1 MAYLYTIGFNLNYK
15 VMKRILQIAVI
26 TLTAVFLM
34 PVGLSGQ
41 TTGTSTTATKE
52 KKEQEALL
60 KVTEEQKKAQDEMK
74 KAQEEANKAKADA
87 EAFVRGTGTHDG
99 NYFNDGRTVVVR
111 SSQQGGSNYYGSR
124 SMNSTTLDFSR
135 NVTDNTAT
143 KEYTFDVEKE
153 MKMVSLSISG
163 SCKSGEIS
171 ISIIMPG
178 NKEYS
183 TVMIDEVGSMSW
195 KKTFEITEEDA
206 KTKTGVWKFKVVTTK
221 ATGNFRLSLS
231 GS

>member
-1 MAYLYTIGFNLNYK
+1 
-15 VMKRILQIAVI
+15 MKRILQITVI
-26 TLTAVFLM
+26 TLAAIFLM
-34 PVGLSGQ
+34 PDGLSGQ
-41 TTGTSTTATKE
+41 TTTTSTTGTAAKE

-60 KVTEEQKKAQDEMK
+60 KATEEQKKAQEEMK
-74 KAQEEANKAKADA
+74 KAQDELTKAKAM
-87 EAFVRGTGTHDG
+87 EESLLHNFRTGDVS
-99 NYFNDGRTVVVR
+99 YYPDGRTVVVR
-111 SSQQGGSNYYGSR
+111 SQQGGSNFYGSR

-135 NVTDNTAT
+135 NVTENSAT

-163 SCKSGEIS
+163 SCKSGEIK
-171 ISIIMPG
+171 ISVIMPG

-183 TVMIDEVGSMSW
+183 TIMIDEVGSMSW
-195 KKTFEITEEDA
+195 KKTFELTEEDA
-206 KTKTGVWKFKVVTTK
+206 KDKVGTWKFKVVTTK

>member
-1 MAYLYTIGFNLNYK
+1 
-15 VMKRILQIAVI
+15 MKRILQITVI
-26 TLTAVFLM
+26 SLAAIFLM
-34 PVGLSGQ
+34 PDGLSGQ
-41 TTGTSTTATKE
+41 TTTTSTTATKE

-60 KVTEEQKKAQDEMK
+60 KATEEQKKAQEELK
-74 KAQEEANKAKADA
+74 KATQEQKKALDEQEKALEEA
-87 EAFVRGTGTHDG
+87 FFRGYDPDRPTIVL
-99 NYFNDGRTVVVR
+99 R
-111 SSQQGGSNYYGSR
+111 SQQGGSNYYGSR
-124 SMNSTTLDFSR
+124 SRNSTTLDFSR

-206 KTKTGVWKFKVVTTK
+206 KSKTGVWKFKVITTK